1 MFWWVCIA
9 VALYPPY
16 MLDHQPPIFMDGYMN
31 RLAVSYQD
39 LPNQEPDS
47 GESESEGG
55 VDRIGSHI
63 GPRRR

>member
-1 MFWWVCIA
+1 
-9 VALYPPY
+9 
-16 MLDHQPPIFMDGYMN
+16 MN

-39 LPNQEPDS
+39 LPNQKPDS